1 MHGDARFARLSRS
14 LAPGRARV
22 RCRAASRCMAD
33 GDRARGTGRRGRD
46 GATAQH
52 GEMTRGTGRD
62 DGATAPRARAR
73 KRGCGFI
80 FISRPTGARAAKD
93 PSICLGPGRAL
104 GETAPAVSVRVRPCA
119 GGTDLV
125 GRGLVLCSCPL
136 ASRKRS
142 CFGCIHIWP
151 GEASRRPA
159 IGTRRDI
166 SMDICRRRL
175 AIPGPQEISS
185 NNRESQLASCVAF
198 TGTHIDH
205 QVYPLQTS

>member
-52 GEMTRGTGRD
+52 GETTRGTGRD

-80 FISRPTGARAAKD
+80 FISRRTGARAANG
-93 PSICLGPGRAL
+93 PSSICLGPGHAL
-104 GETAPAVSVRVRPCA
+104 GETAPRPPQPPLVCRPCLRGCA
-119 GGTDLV
+119 CGTDLV
-125 GRGLVLCSCPL
+125 SRGLVLCSCPL

-142 CFGCIHIWP
+142 CFGCIHIWT

-166 SMDICRRRL
+166 SMDMP
-175 AIPGPQEISS
+175 AT
-185 NNRESQLASCVAF
+185 
-198 TGTHIDH
+198 TGDPRSTGN
-205 QVYPLQTS
+205 Q

>member
-1 MHGDARFARLSRS
+1 MGTLASLGS

-52 GEMTRGTGRD
+52 GETTRGTGR
-62 DGATAPRARAR
+62 RW
-73 KRGCGFI
+73 
-80 FISRPTGARAAKD
+80 RPGARADKG

-125 GRGLVLCSCPL
+125 SRGLVLCSCPL

-142 CFGCIHIWP
+142 CFGCINLWT

-166 SMDICRRRL
+166 SMDMAAPPVHRKSVVITENRNWRPASRSRARISIIRFIPCRPADRR
-175 AIPGPQEISS
+175 ER
-185 NNRESQLASCVAF
+185 REA
-198 TGTHIDH
+198 
-205 QVYPLQTS
+205 QTSRQIKG